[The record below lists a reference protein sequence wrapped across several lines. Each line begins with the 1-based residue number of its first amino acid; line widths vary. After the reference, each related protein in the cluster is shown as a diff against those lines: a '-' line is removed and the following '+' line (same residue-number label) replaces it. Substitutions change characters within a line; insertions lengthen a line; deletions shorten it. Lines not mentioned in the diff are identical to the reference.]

1 MKRFALLASAL
12 LMCLAYGCNEVPEPE
27 VKTPTILLEKGME
40 GVSSVSFKATTTDAT
55 KAAYVVVKDGE
66 NLPALADILASGTEM
81 TLDENGAAEVT
92 AEGLEANTKY
102 QVVAAAANG
111 AVNAGSNTLY
121 MTTLKVEDVA
131 VSVEVVHVDH
141 ESMSFRVN
149 ASGASRVAYLVL
161 YASKNTPE
169 ASYVLLNGEDV
180 DLSSREAVLVENLE
194 CNKEYQLVV
203 VAEGVGT
210 TAMADPVLFTT
221 DDDPANVLTHH
232 YTRAKGTK
240 YGSNYYMMF
249 SYEDPN
255 EAENFGYNEKTL
267 SLDMY
272 GDPNKDYLPAGTYP
286 VMDPKDVAEGDNY
299 VSSLRYTNY
308 GYNDQLRILSG
319 VVVVEIDPDTKAYS
333 FDVDVVLADGRHM
346 KATYNGDVDNMPVVD
361 IKTLNTTFTKATA
374 VTDDGSMWTV
384 ELADENGNKASL
396 GIYNAHKAPYL
407 VANTYTISNSTEA
420 EEGKAPNTDLEP
432 GEFDAYGSCFTVT
445 ENGTSTNLL
454 FKTGSFHV
462 TIDWE
467 KQTYDLALYATLDD
481 NYVVEAKYQGAIEG
495 ISLEESDEIIDV
507 VLNTASARGYE
518 GNSNWY
524 LTFTQ
529 TAGDVQNYYLA
540 LDIYCPPTP
549 YLSSGTYKL
558 GVGTGEGYIATDASK
573 LNVKGE
579 GEYSFKEATLN
590 VTTNVAEKT
599 FLFNISVKI
608 EDGRTFVMSY
618 TGAVEGMEIV
628 SSDEPL
634 GDINWTTFSAKR
646 WYSDNWQLLAT
657 DADGK
662 YTIDFDLRIGNSSA
676 DHILPGTYTFDT
688 SKSQYVD
695 KNYTKLNNDAKV
707 FSELT
712 LVLDYDSATKNYAV
726 SFEAK
731 HVDGRTFLGTYNGPI
746 AGSPAQ

>member
-27 VKTPTILLEKGME
+27 VKAPTILLEKGVE

-121 MTTLKVEDVA
+121 MTTLKVDDVA

-203 VAEGVGT
+203 VAEGVGA
-210 TAMADPVLFTT
+210 TAMAEPVLFTT

-286 VMDPKDVAEGDNY
+286 VMDPKDAAEGDNY

-308 GYNDQLRILSG
+308 GYNDQIRILSG

-333 FDVDVVLADGRHM
+333 FDVDVILADGRHM

-361 IKTLNTTFTKATA
+361 IVSVNTTFTEASAATA
-374 VTDDGSMWTV
+374 DKGEKWNVVLKDA
-384 ELADENGNKASL
+384 EGNEAHL
-396 GIYNAHKAPYL
+396 DVYNAHKAAYM
-407 VANTYTISNSTEA
+407 VANTYTISTSTET
-420 EEGKAPNTDLEP
+420 EEGKTPNTDLEP
-432 GEFDAYGSCFTVT
+432 GEFDAA
-445 ENGTSTNLL
+445 TSYFVLATGETMP
-454 FKTGSFHV
+454 FATGSFHV

-467 KQTYDLALYATLDD
+467 KQTYDLALYATLGK
-481 NYVVEAKYQGAIEG
+481 NYVVEAKYQGAVDG
-495 ISLEESDEIIDV
+495 VSLEESDEIIDV
-507 VLNTASARGYE
+507 VLNTAAARGYE

-529 TAGDVQNYYLA
+529 TEGDVQNYYLA

-590 VTTNVAEKT
+590 VTTNAAEKT
-599 FLFNISVKI
+599 FLFNISLKI

-628 SSDEPL
+628 SSDDSL

-662 YTIDFDLRIGNSSA
+662 YTIEFDLRIGDSGA

-712 LVLDYDSATKNYAV
+712 LVLEYDSATKNYAV

-731 HVDGRTFLGTYNGPI
+731 HVDGRTFSGTYNGPI

>member
-12 LMCLAYGCNEVPEPE
+12 LLCLVYGCNEVPEPE
-27 VKTPTILLEKGME
+27 VKVPTVTLEKGTA
-40 GVSSVSFKATTTDAT
+40 GVTSLSFKATVTDAT
-55 KAAYVVVKDGE
+55 KATYVVVKDGE
-66 NLPALADILASGTEM
+66 NLPAIADILSSGTEM
-81 TLDENGAAEVT
+81 VLNEEGVAEVT
-92 AEGLEANTKY
+92 AEGLESNTKY
-102 QVVAAAANG
+102 QVVAAAANE
-111 AVNAGSNTLY
+111 AANAGSNTLY

-131 VSVEVVHVDH
+131 VNVEVVHVDH
-141 ESMSFRVN
+141 ESMSFRVE
-149 ASGASRVAYLVL
+149 AVGASRVAYLVL

-169 ASYVLLNGEDV
+169 AAYVLLNGDDV

-203 VAEGVGT
+203 VAEGVGA
-210 TAMADPVLFTT
+210 TAMAEPVLFTT
-221 DDDPANVLTHH
+221 DDDPANVLKHN

-286 VMDPKDVAEGDNY
+286 VKDPKDTVEGDSY

-308 GYNDQLRILSG
+308 GYNEQLRILSG
-319 VVVVEIDPDTKAYS
+319 EVVVEIDPDTKAYS
-333 FDVDVVLADGRHM
+333 FNVDVTLADGRHM
-346 KATYNGDVDNMPVVD
+346 QATYNGDVDNMPVVD
-361 IKTLNTTFTKATA
+361 IVTVNTTFTEASAATA
-374 VTDDGSMWTV
+374 DKGEKWNVVLKDA
-384 ELADENGNKASL
+384 EGNEAHL
-396 GIYNAHKAPYL
+396 DVYNAHKAAYM

-420 EEGKAPNTDLEP
+420 EEGKTPNTDLEP
-432 GEFDAYGSCFTVT
+432 GEFDAA
-445 ENGTSTNLL
+445 TSYFVLATGETMP
-454 FKTGSFHV
+454 FATGSFHV

-467 KQTYDLALYATLDD
+467 KQTYDLALYATLGK
-481 NYVVEAKYQGAIEG
+481 NYVVEAKYQGTVEG
-495 ISLEESDEIIDV
+495 VSLEESDEIIDV

-529 TAGDVQNYYLA
+529 TEGDVQNYYLA
-540 LDIYCPPTP
+540 LDVYCPPTP

-599 FLFNISVKI
+599 FTFNISVKV

-628 SSDEPL
+628 NSDEPL

-662 YTIDFDLRIGNSSA
+662 YTIDFDLRIGDSGA

-688 SKSQYVD
+688 SKSQHVD

-731 HVDGRTFLGTYNGPI
+731 HVDGRTFSGTYNGPI